1 MRISEVSPNTL
12 EGSFSRD
19 LILSKLWLIKEI
31 SNIKKQFDNIYV
43 LGSWYGNLS
52 IMLIS
57 KHLEFDKI
65 INVEIDP
72 KVLKDGRKFAK
83 KIGMHD
89 RIIDM
94 LKDAN
99 DLDYRQVTKDS
110 LIINTS
116 TTNMEN
122 DGWFDAI
129 PKNTLVALQGRNN
142 DPSAVNQYLDINQFK
157 RDYPLREIMFE
168 GSMSLKDPE
177 TEYDRYMIIGLT

>member
-1 MRISEVSPNTL
+1 MKINEVSPNTL
-12 EGSFSRD
+12 EGSFTRD
-19 LILSKLWLIKEI
+19 LVFSKLWLIKEI
-31 SNIKKQFDNIYV
+31 TKISDRFDVIYI

-57 KHLEFDKI
+57 KHWDFNKI
-65 INVEIDP
+65 INVETDP
-72 KVLKDGRKFAK
+72 RVLRDGKRFAK
-83 KIGMHD
+83 KLGLHD
-89 RIIDM
+89 RIVDM

-99 DLDYRQVTKDS
+99 DLDYRQVTKKS

-116 TTNMEN
+116 TTNMKN

-142 DPSAVNQYLDINQFK
+142 DLGAVNQYDSLEQFR
-157 RDYPLREIMFE
+157 RDYPLRELMFE
-168 GSMSLKDPE
+168 GTITLEDPE